1 MKHIAAG
8 RECRMGGLLGG
19 RVEWSAPGA
28 HCVTCLPGS
37 KSVDSG
43 DRRAARE
50 PLFISC
56 TISRGGSWKGRD
68 PAERRRPPP
77 ATALASGLLG
87 TALGAVRSGGDGRRV
102 MLRGLEHARRLRLEV
117 RRLEVRRGLG
127 RHLVAAHPASE
138 EGGGVGWGCGGGKS
152 YFYGERRRGRRRGEC
167 GVAPGELLLLLL
179 EPLDLELA
187 DRLLFCRA
195 ALRRA
200 RVVRL
205 ALLGAPVKRAL
216 RT

>member
-1 MKHIAAG
+1 MKH
-8 RECRMGGLLGG
+8 RGGSGAPDGG
-19 RVEWSAPGA
+19 GWSAP
-28 HCVTCLPGS
+28 
-37 KSVDSG
+37 
-43 DRRAARE
+43 RRALRHVSAR
-50 PLFISC
+50 LQVGRQWR
-56 TISRGGSWKGRD
+56 SRAQSRVGGRGRVVS
-68 PAERRRPPP
+68 RRSAGGAP